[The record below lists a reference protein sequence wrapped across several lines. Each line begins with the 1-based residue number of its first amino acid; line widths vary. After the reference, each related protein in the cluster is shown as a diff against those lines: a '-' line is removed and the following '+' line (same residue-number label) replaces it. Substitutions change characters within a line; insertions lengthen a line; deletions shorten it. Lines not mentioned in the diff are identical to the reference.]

1 MSSVSR
7 VTKEAIIE
15 AGFEIIRKKGID
27 GVNAREVA
35 RILNCSV
42 QPIFYRFKNM
52 EELKKE
58 LLDYSLDY
66 YRKFL
71 LDFKGDTPKYRQIG
85 LNYIRFAREEANVYK
100 FIFMGDYQIKIEEFA
115 FFDKSYTEVE
125 KTLQIQNELSTEMAK
140 KFHLKMWLFVHGI
153 ACLIAT
159 NTCIFTEEEISV
171 LLAEEFQILRKSL
184 NQFEDVECPNLDY
197 FD

>member
-1 MSSVSR
+1 
-7 VTKEAIIE
+7 
-15 AGFEIIRKKGID
+15 
-27 GVNAREVA
+27 
-35 RILNCSV
+35 
-42 QPIFYRFKNM
+42 M
-52 EELKKE
+52 EELKQA

-71 LDFKGDTPKYRQIG
+71 LDFKGNTPKYRQIG
-85 LNYIRFAREEANVYK
+85 LNYIRFAKEESNVYK

-125 KTLQIQNELSTEMAK
+125 KTLQIQNELSTEMTK

-159 NTCIFTEEEISV
+159 NTCCFTDEEIKL

-184 NQFEDVECPNLDY
+184 NNHSDIDIAFIEKDGVD
-197 FD
+197 